1 MYDQIELCKKKI
13 EWLLKNGTSKNKNED
28 DAARHVNNAEKCLRW
43 TWVATEMPGH
53 SYRYRNMMQRCGC
66 QYAHESFSTDLKLL
80 NKVID
85 FCHGVADKESLKVR
99 QIYVREL
106 KELKLIQRFRGRKN
120 SKTKV
125 RKTDKLMH
133 TITGRNRA
141 CYRALKDRPS
151 VREELQQ
158 GSLLRLHQ
166 CHTCSCRI

>member
-1 MYDQIELCKKKI
+1 
-13 EWLLKNGTSKNKNED
+13 
-28 DAARHVNNAEKCLRW
+28 
-43 TWVATEMPGH
+43 
-53 SYRYRNMMQRCGC
+53 MQRCGC